1 MERVRV
7 VNALPRPLVD
17 GIPSLRYLSIADMA
31 PNPAFEIDASE
42 WVGDVPS
49 SGAEDGVV
57 YEWDELREVDTI
69 RKQVWWK
76 IIEEDGERKMV
87 EISEDEGESAQRVL
101 EEQDG
106 KADGIA
112 QVEGECIPC
121 RCLAYGLLTDESEA
135 VASLSL

>member
-1 MERVRV
+1 M
-7 VNALPRPLVD
+7 
-17 GIPSLRYLSIADMA
+17 
-31 PNPAFEIDASE
+31 
-42 WVGDVPS
+42 
-49 SGAEDGVV
+49 V